1 MRRGARRSAR
11 LLAAAMTAA
20 LAASH
25 SMAEEEA
32 YPVWWSPALELES
45 LGDIDERL
53 ARRTLDFT
61 VYKGKGGGAEERA
74 CRQLQLAQALGGAGL
89 RSAHKPKL

>member
-11 LLAAAMTAA
+11 LLTAAMTAA

-53 ARRTLDFT
+53 ARRTLVFT
-61 VYKGKGGGAEERA
+61 VYKGKGGGGAEERA
-74 CRQLQLAQALGGAGL
+74 C
-89 RSAHKPKL
+89 

>member
-61 VYKGKGGGAEERA
+61 VYKGKGGSGRA
-74 CRQLQLAQALGGAGL
+74 RMSTTAT
-89 RSAHKPKL
+89 RSSIGRRRATKRA